1 MFFVTEKYQHS
12 WDHLQ
17 RVVILS
23 ILKKITSQAL
33 KKLGMLLQCTKK
45 KSNNKW
51 TTNNDKYILCISC
64 KYNLRKHFDKI
75 LHCSKK

>member
-45 KSNNKW
+45 SRTIN
-51 TTNNDKYILCISC
+51 
-64 KYNLRKHFDKI
+64 
-75 LHCSKK
+75 